1 MFIFLALLISLLLIT
16 NIDALLNYR
25 QVQRRMENLQKEYD
39 ALKREI
45 EIRESELELLRG
57 LVPGSNDGG
66 TR

>member
-1 MFIFLALLISLLLIT
+1 LFIFLALLISLLLIT

>member
-25 QVQRRMENLQKEYD
+25 QVQRRLENLQKEYD

-45 EIRESELELLRG
+45 EIRESELEMLRG

>member
-45 EIRESELELLRG
+45 EIRESELEMLRG

>member
-1 MFIFLALLISLLLIT
+1 MIT

>member
-25 QVQRRMENLQKEYD
+25 QVQRRLENLQKEYD